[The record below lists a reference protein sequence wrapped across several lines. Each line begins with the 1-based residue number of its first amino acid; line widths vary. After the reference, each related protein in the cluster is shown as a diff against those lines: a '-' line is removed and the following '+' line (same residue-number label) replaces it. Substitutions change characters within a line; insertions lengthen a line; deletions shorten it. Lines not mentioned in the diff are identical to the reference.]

1 MSDNWQHPDWEE
13 KMKHYKAL
21 LFSTAL
27 VAAPFAAWA
36 DEMTTVNMINPLPR
50 STNFFPLVVGE
61 ALGYF
66 EEEGVVV
73 NLLPSDTSIPY
84 VAFVQNGQADLAMLD
99 PVETLNAVAAGA
111 NINTVY
117 EVMQNAPEGIGVPA
131 GSTAQSVADLV
142 GTTVGLVSDRD
153 RAFLQAALDV
163 EGKSIDEVQT
173 VVLGEAGP
181 TLAAAMRDATV
192 SAISGAA
199 PDWIALLANG
209 IEVRLITPE
218 ELLASPANTFAMNAD
233 TIEAKREAVEGFLR
247 AWSKGM
253 YVAAVNPEAVAQM
266 LRRGVPEEWE
276 NEAAGQ
282 LFLDMSIGMN
292 LSTTERLGD
301 LQTGVWTA
309 LQPRL
314 VSSGAIEAEIDVA
327 TFLNDT
333 YIDAANDF
341 DRAEVEAEAA
351 TWLAA
356 NK

>member
-1 MSDNWQHPDWEE
+1 M
-13 KMKHYKAL
+13 KMFKAL
-21 LFSTAL
+21 LLSTSLAV
-27 VAAPFAAWA
+27 VAVPAAA
-36 DEMTTVNMINPLPR
+36 QEMTTVNMINPLPR
-50 STNFFPLVVGE
+50 STNFYPLVVGE

-66 EEEGVVV
+66 AEEGVEV

-99 PVETLNAVAAGA
+99 PVETVNAVLAGT

-117 EVMQNAPEGIGVPA
+117 EVMQNAPEAIGVLD
-131 GSTAQSVADLV
+131 SSEYDSVDDLV

-153 RAFLQAALDV
+153 RAFLQASLSV
-163 EGKSIDEVQT
+163 VGKSIDDVET
-173 VVLGEAGP
+173 VVLGESGP
-181 TLAAAMRDATV
+181 TLAAAIRDGQV

-199 PDWIALLANG
+199 PDWIALDANG
-209 IEVRLITPE
+209 IKVRLITPPE
-218 ELLASPANTFAMNAD
+218 MLKSPANTFAINAD
-233 TIEAKREAVEGFLR
+233 MIEEKRKPIEGFLR

-253 YVAAVNPEAVAQM
+253 YVSKVNPEMVAQA
-266 LRRGVPEEWE
+266 LRKGVPAEWE

-301 LQTGVWTA
+301 LQSDVWTA
-309 LQPRL
+309 IQPRL
-314 VSSGAIEAEIDVA
+314 KESGAIAETVDV
-327 TFLNDT
+327 TKFLNDT
-333 YIDAANDF
+333 YIAAANDF

-351 TWLAA
+351 AWLEA

>member
-1 MSDNWQHPDWEE
+1 MTIF
-13 KMKHYKAL
+13 KTLML
-21 LFSTAL
+21 STAL
-27 VAAPFAAWA
+27 AVVTVPAVAQELTP
-36 DEMTTVNMINPLPR
+36 VNMINPLPR
-50 STNFFPLVVGE
+50 STNFFPLVVAE

-66 EEEGVVV
+66 AEEGVEV

-99 PVETLNAVAAGA
+99 PVETINARLAGA
-111 NINTVY
+111 NINTVF
-117 EVMQNAPEGIGVPA
+117 EVMQNAPEAIGVLDSSA
-131 GSTAQSVADLV
+131 YDSVDDLV

-153 RAFLQAALDV
+153 RAFLQAALSV
-163 EGKSIDEVQT
+163 VGKSIDDVTT
-173 VVLGEAGP
+173 VVLGESGP
-181 TLAAAMRDATV
+181 TLAAAIRDGQV

-199 PDWIALLANG
+199 PDWIALNANG
-209 IEVRLITPE
+209 INVRLITPE
-218 ELLASPANTFAMNAD
+218 ELLASPANTFAINAD
-233 TIEAKREAVEGFLR
+233 MIEEKRKAVEGFLR

-253 YVAAVNPEAVAQM
+253 YVSKVNPEMVAQA
-266 LRRGVPEEWE
+266 LRKGVPAEWE

-301 LQTGVWTA
+301 LQSDVWTA

-314 VSSGAIEAEIDVA
+314 VSSGATAELVDVS

-333 YIDAANDF
+333 YIAAANDF
-341 DRAEVEAEAA
+341 DRAQVEADAA
-351 TWLAA
+351 AWLEA

>member
-1 MSDNWQHPDWEE
+1 MNTF
-13 KMKHYKAL
+13 KAL
-21 LFSTAL
+21 TVTAML
-27 VAAPFAAWA
+27 AASALPVAAQ
-36 DEMTTVNMINPLPR
+36 DMTTVNMINPLPR
-50 STNFFPLVVGE
+50 STNFYPLVVGE

-66 EEEGVVV
+66 AEEGVEV

-99 PVETLNAVAAGA
+99 PVETVNAVLAGT

-117 EVMQNAPEGIGVPA
+117 EVMQNAPEAIGVLDSSA
-131 GSTAQSVADLV
+131 YDSVDDLV

-163 EGKSIDEVQT
+163 VGKSIDDVET
-173 VVLGEAGP
+173 VVLGESGP
-181 TLAAAMRDATV
+181 TLAAAIRDGQV

-199 PDWIALLANG
+199 PDWIALNANG
-209 IEVRLITPE
+209 INVRLITPE
-218 ELLASPANTFAMNAD
+218 ELLASPANTFAMNKD
-233 TIEAKREAVEGFLR
+233 MIEEKRAAVEGFLR

-253 YVAAVNPEAVAQM
+253 YVSKVNPEMVAQA
-266 LRRGVPEEWE
+266 LRKGVPAEWE

-301 LQTGVWTA
+301 LQKDVWTA

-314 VSSGAIEAEIDVA
+314 LSSGAIPQEVDVT

-333 YIDAANDF
+333 YIAAANDF

-351 TWLAA
+351 AWLEA

>member
-1 MSDNWQHPDWEE
+1 
-13 KMKHYKAL
+13 MKLFKAL
-21 LFSTAL
+21 TVTSVLAATAL
-27 VAAPFAAWA
+27 PVVAQ
-36 DEMTTVNMINPLPR
+36 DLTTVNMINPLPR
-50 STNFFPLVVGE
+50 STNFYPLVVGE

-66 EEEGVVV
+66 AEEGVEV

-99 PVETLNAVAAGA
+99 PVETINAVVAGT

-117 EVMQNAPEGIGVPA
+117 EVMQNAPEAIGVLDSSA
-131 GSTAQSVADLV
+131 YDSVDDLV

-163 EGKSIDEVQT
+163 VGKSIDDVDT
-173 VVLGEAGP
+173 VVLGESGP
-181 TLAAAMRDATV
+181 TLAAAIRDGQV

-199 PDWIALLANG
+199 PDWIALNANG
-209 IEVRLITPE
+209 INVRLITPE
-218 ELLASPANTFAMNAD
+218 ELLASPANTFAANVDM
-233 TIEAKREAVEGFLR
+233 IEEKRAAMEGFLR

-253 YVAAVNPEAVAQM
+253 YVSKVNPEMVAQA
-266 LRRGVPEEWE
+266 LRKGVPAEWE

-301 LQTGVWTA
+301 LQKDVWTA

-314 VSSGAIEAEIDVA
+314 LSSGAISQEVDVS

-333 YIDAANDF
+333 YIAAANDF

-351 TWLAA
+351 AWLEA